1 MGGVLLGEA
10 EGHVSRVCMHLY
22 PPSLPPPQ
30 ELRNLQA
37 LLAQREDELVVKVKG
52 LGLLE
57 RQLEA
62 LQQQVRGGGQHLIEC
77 ECQLEA
83 LQQQVR
89 GGGSRP

>member
-1 MGGVLLGEA
+1 MGEA

-62 LQQQVRGGGQHLIEC
+62 LQQQVRGGGAAPE
-77 ECQLEA
+77 
-83 LQQQVR
+83 
-89 GGGSRP
+89 